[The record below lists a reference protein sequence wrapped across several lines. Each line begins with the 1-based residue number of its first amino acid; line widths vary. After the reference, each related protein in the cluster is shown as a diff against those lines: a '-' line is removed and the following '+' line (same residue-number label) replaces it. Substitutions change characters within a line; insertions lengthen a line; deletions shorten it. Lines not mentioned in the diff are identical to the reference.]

1 MNFCFVYDDVL
12 QFECLDRAEITQQ
25 RFNPFDRQVNV
36 PIAATDGDAEPSFW
50 NRFTK
55 YEHDLVKSQN
65 TTNESPFCQLCSIF
79 RSTVDDIDQPL
90 PNDAHEDE
98 NSVIETHTHGNDL
111 VGVLITPH
119 SSSSNNILNSSL
131 SGSFKKCQPRTAT
144 SNGEADNDD
153 DDECVDAVEPSNT
166 IFAPI
171 STSQPQ
177 FNQPTVGPSEFA
189 SGTIHQRIAVAAIPN
204 VNFAQSSM
212 PRAVS
217 SSSPSVYQTPQSQQ
231 RRNSNTSG
239 NSSDGDGNARIGNY
253 KRAAA
258 TSSDYFV

>member
-1 MNFCFVYDDVL
+1 MFHSN
-12 QFECLDRAEITQQ
+12 
-25 RFNPFDRQVNV
+25 
-36 PIAATDGDAEPSFW
+36 IASTDQ
-50 NRFTK
+50 T
-55 YEHDLVKSQN
+55 
-65 TTNESPFCQLCSIF
+65 
-79 RSTVDDIDQPL
+79 L

-98 NSVIETHTHGNDL
+98 HSGIETQSHGNDS

-131 SGSFKKCQPRTAT
+131 SGSFQKCRPRTA
-144 SNGEADNDD
+144 GGAAHDDEDDD
-153 DDECVDAVEPSNT
+153 DDECVNAIEPTNT
-166 IFAPI
+166 IFAPV
-171 STSQPQ
+171 SRSQAQ
-177 FNQPTVGPSEFA
+177 FQPAPASSSEFA
-189 SGTIHQRIAVAAIPN
+189 PGTSHQRIAVAAIPN

-212 PRAVS
+212 SRAVS
-217 SSSPSVYQTPQSQQ
+217 SSSPSVYESRQSQK